1 MVHGWRR
8 TKSLLVSSSKIDF
21 VSFVRWCGAKVNQL
35 GWGFIELSKK
45 VALSWPKFFQS
56 LVGLLLSEYNCT
68 VLCISGFYQMS
79 LLKNTAIYHRQK
91 FTAHVLVIL
100 MEQLSNTQ

>member
-56 LVGLLLSEYNCT
+56 FGRAAAQSVQLYRAMYFWLLPDVPFKEHCN
-68 VLCISGFYQMS
+68 ISSTKIHSSCLG
-79 LLKNTAIYHRQK
+79 NTDGAA
-91 FTAHVLVIL
+91 F
-100 MEQLSNTQ
+100 